1 MNPADTP
8 VKRPLVLVIP
18 VRNESANVPDLLRM
32 VASIPH
38 VHVVFVDHASSDDT
52 NALLVAG
59 GAIVVTCDSGGG
71 FGRAVKAGVMAAS
84 QMLRD
89 MPDKNGEGYIG
100 WLPGNLKSSPVDA
113 AKLADT
119 LDASRAY
126 DSAYVKARRV
136 GRPFREW
143 GPSAFA
149 GVILSVWGLGPYW
162 EVGGTPTI
170 VPATR
175 ADVLLRGPDGLEFE
189 TYVITAM
196 RREGLRMVR
205 LSAAFGKRV
214 HGASH
219 WNRGLGSQISLLRRL
234 MREISRTRAESK
246 L

>member
-1 MNPADTP
+1 
-8 VKRPLVLVIP
+8 
-18 VRNESANVPDLLRM
+18 
-32 VASIPH
+32 
-38 VHVVFVDHASSDDT
+38 
-52 NALLVAG
+52 
-59 GAIVVTCDSGGG
+59 
-71 FGRAVKAGVMAAS
+71 
-84 QMLRD
+84 
-89 MPDKNGEGYIG
+89 MPYT
-100 WLPGNLKSSPVDA
+100 A
-113 AKLADT
+113 
-119 LDASRAY
+119 
-126 DSAYVKARRV
+126 
-136 GRPFREW
+136 

-149 GVILSVWGLGPYW
+149 GIILSVWGLGPYW

-170 VPATR
+170 VPATS

-234 MREISRTRAESK
+234 MREISRTLAESK